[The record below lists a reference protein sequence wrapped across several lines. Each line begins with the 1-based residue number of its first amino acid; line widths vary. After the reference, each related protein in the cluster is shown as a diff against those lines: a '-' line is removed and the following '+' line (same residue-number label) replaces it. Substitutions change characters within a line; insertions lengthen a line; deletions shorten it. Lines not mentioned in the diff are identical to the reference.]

1 MLGNQLGLK
10 FWVVWLHVRVLL
22 LRSKAW
28 AVGEIYLDFFSC
40 FTSKGVTKRRCA
52 SWHRLAFLNVCH
64 GLVHGLIHVKKQGLL
79 AWGILK
85 ALFLRSS
92 WRSGEV
98 ASCCS
103 VILLVSKSVGWCGR
117 KGAVV
122 GDPDTVL
129 VSDVCERQTWSDRV
143 PRDVVKL
150 LKAYSFCQSFFFFP
164 SGF

>member
-1 MLGNQLGLK
+1 MSWSCPWLNSCEEAGCACLGHFESPISMFFLEKCLG
-10 FWVVWLHVRVLL
+10 
-22 LRSKAW
+22 
-28 AVGEIYLDFFSC
+28 
-40 FTSKGVTKRRCA
+40 
-52 SWHRLAFLNVCH
+52 
-64 GLVHGLIHVKKQGLL
+64 
-79 AWGILK
+79 
-85 ALFLRSS
+85 
-92 WRSGEV
+92 V

-150 LKAYSFCQSFFFFP
+150 LKAYSFVRFFFFFP